1 VGAPPS
7 PLVGWVAERQ
17 EKPTI
22 WLFQQRTPGA
32 IAEGRGSPEGADEG
46 CWKKRDAS
54 DKLATFAAPH
64 SARPSVSALRAD
76 PSSPTRA
83 EGDLPKG
90 AAAAFSAP
98 EELHKQSPAHWQQVH
113 PTPAQLHKKRL
124 IYSGL
129 L

>member
-1 VGAPPS
+1 V
-7 PLVGWVAERQ
+7 VAEGQ

-76 PSSPTRA
+76 PSSPATG
-83 EGDLPKG
+83 EGIANFGAPKKE
-90 AAAAFSAP
+90 SVEP
-98 EELHKQSPAHWQQVH
+98 
-113 PTPAQLHKKRL
+113 
-124 IYSGL
+124 
-129 L
+129 